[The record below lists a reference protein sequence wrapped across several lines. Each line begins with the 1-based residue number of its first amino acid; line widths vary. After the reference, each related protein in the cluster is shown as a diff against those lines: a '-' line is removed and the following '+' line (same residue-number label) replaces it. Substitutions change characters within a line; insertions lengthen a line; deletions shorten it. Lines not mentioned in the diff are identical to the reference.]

1 MNNPQMQQI
10 KNLMHQMQN
19 IPNPQAALQQL
30 VMSNPYLSNIINLS
44 NGNLE
49 QAARSLAS
57 QRGIDINTLLQE
69 LQS

>member
-19 IPNPQAALQQL
+19 APNPQTALQQL

-57 QRGIDINTLLQE
+57 QRGIDINVLLQE

>member
-1 MNNPQMQQI
+1 
-10 KNLMHQMQN
+10 MHQMQN
-19 IPNPQAALQQL
+19 APNPQAALQQL
-30 VMSNPYLSNIINLS
+30 VMNNPYLSNIINLS

-57 QRGIDINTLLQE
+57 QRGIDINVLLQE

>member
-1 MNNPQMQQI
+1 
-10 KNLMHQMQN
+10 MQN
-19 IPNPQAALQQL
+19 APNPQAALQQL
-30 VMSNPYLSNIINLS
+30 VMNNPYLSNIINLS

-57 QRGIDINTLLQE
+57 QRGIDINVLLQE

>member
-1 MNNPQMQQI
+1 
-10 KNLMHQMQN
+10 MQN
-19 IPNPQAALQQL
+19 APNPQAALQQL
-30 VMSNPYLSNIINLS
+30 VMSNPYLANLINLS

>member
-19 IPNPQAALQQL
+19 APNPQAALQQL

>member
-19 IPNPQAALQQL
+19 TPNPQAALQQL
-30 VMSNPYLSNIINLS
+30 VMNNPYLSNIINLS

-57 QRGIDINTLLQE
+57 QRGIDINVLLQE